1 MTHDTPNETHV
12 EADDRP
18 EAAPTDAGRF
28 LPGTGIEI
36 VREPPVRGRYR
47 HVLFDFDGTL
57 SLIREGWPQV
67 MIPMMVEIL
76 LETPRHEPE
85 EALYGIVEDF
95 VMRLNGKQ
103 TIYQM
108 MQLAD
113 EVATRGGRPREP
125 LAYKAMYHE
134 RLMNRIR
141 RRRERLARD
150 PSARESMLV
159 PGSLDILDAL
169 AARGLTLYVAS
180 GTDRHYVEEEVALL
194 GLGGTFGDRV
204 YGALEAYE
212 CFSKKQV
219 IAQLLE
225 ANALSGDD
233 LLAFGD
239 GFVEIENTKAAGGT
253 AVAVASDEAGRSGRP
268 DPWKRRRLVGVG
280 ADLVIPDFR
289 EWPALLAYLFPGERS
304 G

>member
-36 VREPPVRGRYR
+36 VRERPVRGRYR

-134 RLMNRIR
+134 RLMERIR
-141 RRRERLARD
+141 QTPRPAKACSCPDRSTSSTPLPR
-150 PSARESMLV
+150 
-159 PGSLDILDAL
+159 
-169 AARGLTLYVAS
+169 AASPCTWR
-180 GTDRHYVEEEVALL
+180 
-194 GLGGTFGDRV
+194 
-204 YGALEAYE
+204 
-212 CFSKKQV
+212 
-219 IAQLLE
+219 
-225 ANALSGDD
+225 
-233 LLAFGD
+233 
-239 GFVEIENTKAAGGT
+239 AAPT
-253 AVAVASDEAGRSGRP
+253 ATT
-268 DPWKRRRLVGVG
+268 
-280 ADLVIPDFR
+280 
-289 EWPALLAYLFPGERS
+289 
-304 G
+304 